1 MSKECS
7 KERKGEKIM
16 NELIKI
22 EIKDGQQLVSGREL
36 HSFLEVGT
44 RYNDWINR
52 IIEKY
57 NFIENKDF
65 IAITQK
71 RLTAQGNGTEF
82 EDHLMTIAMAKEV
95 AMVSNTEK
103 GKQARQY
110 FIKCEEAWNNDD
122 MILARAL
129 EIQNK
134 KIIGYTEHIKMLET
148 KIEEDMPKVI
158 FADAVA
164 ASKNS
169 ILVGDLAKLLKQN
182 GVDTGQKRLF
192 EWLRTNGYLIK
203 QKGNSYNMPT
213 QKAMDLGLF
222 EVKEGT
228 FAHPDGHI
236 SITKTTK
243 VTGKGQQYF
252 INLFLKEKTA

>member
-1 MSKECS
+1 
-7 KERKGEKIM
+7 M

-22 EIKDGQQLVSGREL
+22 EVKDGQQLVSGREL
-36 HSFLEVGT
+36 HSFLEAGT

-65 IAITQK
+65 VAITQK
-71 RLTAQGNGTEF
+71 RVTAQGNETEYS
-82 EDHLMTIAMAKEV
+82 DHILTIPTAKEISMV
-95 AMVSNTEK
+95 ANTEK

-110 FIKCEEAWNNDD
+110 FIKCEEAWNSPE
-122 MILARAL
+122 MILARANQ
-129 EIQNK
+129 IQSK
-134 KIIGYTEHIKMLET
+134 MIKQHAEKIKMLET
-148 KIEEDMPKVI
+148 KIEEDKPKVI

-164 ASKNS
+164 TSKNS
-169 ILVGDLAKLLKQN
+169 ILIGDLAKLIKQN
-182 GVDTGQKRLF
+182 GIDMGQKRLF
-192 EWLRTNGYLIK
+192 DWLRINGYLIK

-213 QKAMDLGLF
+213 QRAMDLGLF

-236 SITKTTK
+236 STTKTTK

-252 INLFLKEKTA
+252 INLFLS